1 MGIIISIVSAALNGD
16 KVFSSLSEEMSFW
29 NIVDTGAAI
38 ILFGGIRPSV
48 LGKSIWN
55 GENIG
60 ETAANELAPSFGGS
74 ISTPYPSKYAT
85 ILNNGYTVDEVYIV
99 EKVYKRMDGAEDID
113 ADGDEEFKRKMFD
126 YTLETTKQII
136 NHKGM
141 YPYVSDYTKEDTII
155 NKLSSSYLNKV
166 GVVTLVTIEAE
177 KERTKDIRHHNIQL
191 YNFSKFTNAVRITLP
206 EETEVVDPY
215 PLRQMSK
222 NAYVQV
228 NPRNRYLT
236 DDNGILFSLIPTTPL
251 DMSTANLKF
260 FPSNYQDKDGQ
271 YVTTYNLPMYVD
283 SAWEVTFS
291 GRKNVQFRVT
301 RIESR
306 AVSVTYL
313 ESITIPR
320 SVTYIGANA
329 FSGSSLTKIT
339 FSTEIDYDDENWY
352 SPIDTFIPHT
362 FASSY
367 FKKITI
373 PPTITDMSGAFAFSR
388 VEEID
393 FIQDWAG
400 GSGPATIKGYSFSGA
415 TYLKTITIGRY
426 TGTIES
432 YAFINTPSLLEIKF
446 EEPVK
451 LTHIYPYTFYKSGLK
466 KFTIP
471 KLISYIQEYA
481 FLDSSLNEIIFDQD
495 STVNIINARVFQ
507 GASYLTTIT
516 IPKLVTSIG
525 EYAFQGTSSLNEV
538 LFGSDSLITS
548 IESYTFKDSGL
559 TTITIP
565 KLVTRIKHHAFQ
577 GTISLNEVLF
587 EQDSSLNTIESYT
600 FKDSGLTTITI
611 PNSVTSIDEYAFQG
625 TSSLNEVLFEQ
636 DSQLYRII
644 DNVFKGSGLKKIT
657 IPKSVHFIDSYAF
670 LDSSLNEV
678 LFEQDSNLRFIDSYV
693 FKDSG
698 LTTITIPKSVTSIES
713 YAFLDSS
720 LNEIIFEQYSSFNTI
735 NARVFQGA
743 SYLTTITIPKLVTSI
758 GDHAFLGTSSLTEV
772 LFEQDSSL
780 TTIESYAFD
789 ESGLTTITIPNS
801 VTIIGALAFRNTSDL
816 THVSITSNTA
826 SQIDL
831 FTYVDANNNHFG
843 ILNKFF
849 FISGSTATLNTLLPS
864 DSNYASDNSS
874 NIIDINV
881 LGTSNTTIG
890 GGPFKSVVFNDVVER
905 ISAAFFTLITN
916 SENLQEIK
924 VDSSNNNYSDA
935 SGVLYNKDKT
945 SLIYYPR
952 GITDASFTVLNSVTS
967 IGNDAFK
974 NATNL
979 QSITIPSSVTSIGNF
994 AFEGTSNL
1002 TTFVINDISNSVLET
1017 IGTHAFKN
1025 ASKLESFTI
1034 PSSVTKIG
1042 ANAFQGTA
1050 ALSSFVFN
1058 DIDDSSLNTIESS
1071 TFAFASSLTTITIPN
1086 SVTKIEN
1093 FAFEGTRLDSFTI
1106 SNNITRIEK
1115 EAFKNVQTLQT
1126 IHIPE
1131 FVEFIG
1137 SDVFYGATD
1146 MSNITVDSSN
1156 NNYSDVSG
1164 VLYNKDITTLILYPP
1179 ARTDTSFTLPSTVTS
1194 IETNALYNI
1203 RNLQAIH
1210 VEDGNTT
1217 YSSIIGVLC
1226 DYNKSKILRYP
1237 PARVNNSYTPPPSIE
1252 NIEDGAFRQDANL
1265 VTIYLY
1271 TNVFN
1276 SLNED
1281 EDLDNK
1287 WVYNSQVNFYSY
1299 GLVFIRN
1306 VPTSTIFTLNDDS
1319 IIGVSINGI
1328 INEDSYN
1335 STINKNDIVSVVLGT
1350 TVTGISEN
1358 AFQSA
1363 SKIVSIT
1370 LPTSI
1375 NDISSNAFQTTPS
1388 FEYVY
1393 IPESVLTELNIPL
1406 SNDNKLSYT
1415 NMSFYGSADTV
1426 NIKDPESITTFLN
1439 DRGNIIN
1446 IDISGALTSDIITS
1460 NNLLFYYD
1468 GRVNSDKIMI
1478 ISVKIGT
1485 GVTSIG
1491 DEAFKYTIRL
1501 KEVIIPNS
1509 VTSIGEEAFYSSTI
1523 NILTIPDSVISIGNR
1538 AFNSSYLTHIHIP
1551 NSVTSIGEGAFT
1563 DTMKLSHEPSLTFA
1577 ENSSLTDISD
1587 NVFQR
1592 SQLKTITIPNSVISI
1607 GTSCFGN
1614 SALNEIGF
1622 ESDSS
1627 LNSIGS
1633 LAFQY
1638 TKFTTITIPN
1648 SVTSI
1653 GTSCF
1658 RYSLVEEII
1667 FEQNS
1672 SLTSIGIYSFTNATA
1687 LTTITIPDSVT
1698 SIAHGAFKGTFSLI
1712 TITIPNSVKS
1722 IDSTVFENSSL
1733 NEILF
1738 EPNSSLNTIGNNCFK
1753 NTNLT
1758 SITIP
1763 NSVTSIGRDA
1773 FFNSSVEEIIFEQN
1787 SSLTTIPIESFKGTS
1802 SLTSVTIPD
1811 SVTSIADSAFEG
1823 ASSLTSFTIP
1833 NSVESIGDSVFK
1845 DSSLN
1850 EIIFEQDSS
1859 LNTIGNNC
1867 FKNTNLTSITIP
1879 NSVESIGDSAFE
1891 DSSLNEII
1899 FEQDS
1904 SLDTIG
1910 GDCFKNTNLTSITIP
1925 ESVTSI
1931 GANAFHNSP
1940 LEIVY
1945 ISENTLATL
1954 NVDLSANSQSQL
1966 SYTEMSFYGSNTTVI
1981 KNINTRTKIFLE
1993 NGNYTY
1999 ISSDASGILT
2009 TSLIVRNDIQK
2020 VDIASVIVGTD
2031 VKIIEA
2037 GTFSGTPKLESIT
2050 INQGVNAIGRG
2061 AFYGASNLQELIY
2074 AGGMNSALTTIG
2086 IDAFKNTYSL
2096 KSTIIPQ
2103 NITSIGVNAFN
2114 CNSSEVYTPSMEKIY
2129 IFKKTLDTLN
2139 VDLSANSQLS
2149 YTEMSFYGSNN
2160 VNLINPRGMT
2170 TFTLNTESV
2179 IFIDIIGELSN
2190 TSYSSE
2196 IQDKNTIRSLQLGN
2210 RVTSIGSA
2218 TFKDTQNLEEV
2229 NFYNIRYSK
2238 LTEIGDSAFRSSN
2251 LKKITIPA
2259 SVTDIGITAFGYT
2272 YNLDEVTF
2280 YEISNS
2286 KLKNIAW
2293 GAFYHSNKLKKITI
2307 PSSIREIGQNAF
2319 AYAVKLEK
2327 VIFYDI
2333 TNVHIHIIGA
2343 NAFNETTSL
2352 TEITLPGA
2360 INNISPVNS
2369 PKEIFKYSGLNTVY
2383 IENREGSDFDTEIQ
2397 AGLNADFYGAINVNV
2412 YTFKDKLENTANILS
2427 SSFKDLMRNK
2437 FSDYDDIFND
2447 TIIGSID
2454 KGYLPIN
2461 TLYKIQV
2468 TIPSKDL
2475 TDLSEEERNSLIS
2488 DIKSMYATILYVS
2501 EDELM
2506 VDLEQGSVIIN
2517 ISVVEPPVVA
2527 PICFPAGTPVNTDQ
2541 GIICIEKLN
2550 PSKHTVDGKE
2560 IVAITQSRPIFEE
2573 IVSIKKNALS
2583 KNVPSQTTEISK
2595 EHMVC
2600 YKNKMT
2606 KACELVKI
2614 CDGVDFIPYSGEI
2627 LYNVLL
2633 KEHSLMM
2640 INNMKCE
2647 TLHPENIMAKIYT
2660 SKCDKSD
2667 KQLLLKQLSKIIKN
2681 EDIYG
2686 YIKLHGSVK
2695 YLQCSMK

>member
-1 MGIIISIVSAALNGD
+1 M
-16 KVFSSLSEEMSFW
+16 
-29 NIVDTGAAI
+29 
-38 ILFGGIRPSV
+38 
-48 LGKSIWN
+48 
-55 GENIG
+55 
-60 ETAANELAPSFGGS
+60 
-74 ISTPYPSKYAT
+74 
-85 ILNNGYTVDEVYIV
+85 
-99 EKVYKRMDGAEDID
+99 
-113 ADGDEEFKRKMFD
+113 
-126 YTLETTKQII
+126 
-136 NHKGM
+136 
-141 YPYVSDYTKEDTII
+141 
-155 NKLSSSYLNKV
+155 
-166 GVVTLVTIEAE
+166 
-177 KERTKDIRHHNIQL
+177 
-191 YNFSKFTNAVRITLP
+191 
-206 EETEVVDPY
+206 
-215 PLRQMSK
+215 
-222 NAYVQV
+222 
-228 NPRNRYLT
+228 
-236 DDNGILFSLIPTTPL
+236 
-251 DMSTANLKF
+251 
-260 FPSNYQDKDGQ
+260 
-271 YVTTYNLPMYVD
+271 
-283 SAWEVTFS
+283 
-291 GRKNVQFRVT
+291 
-301 RIESR
+301 
-306 AVSVTYL
+306 
-313 ESITIPR
+313 
-320 SVTYIGANA
+320 NA
-329 FSGSSLTKIT
+329 FR
-339 FSTEIDYDDENWY
+339 D
-352 SPIDTFIPHT
+352 
-362 FASSY
+362 
-367 FKKITI
+367 
-373 PPTITDMSGAFAFSR
+373 
-388 VEEID
+388 
-393 FIQDWAG
+393 
-400 GSGPATIKGYSFSGA
+400 
-415 TYLKTITIGRY
+415 
-426 TGTIES
+426 
-432 YAFINTPSLLEIKF
+432 
-446 EEPVK
+446 
-451 LTHIYPYTFYKSGLK
+451 
-466 KFTIP
+466 
-471 KLISYIQEYA
+471 
-481 FLDSSLNEIIFDQD
+481 
-495 STVNIINARVFQ
+495 
-507 GASYLTTIT
+507 
-516 IPKLVTSIG
+516 
-525 EYAFQGTSSLNEV
+525 
-538 LFGSDSLITS
+538 
-548 IESYTFKDSGL
+548 
-559 TTITIP
+559 
-565 KLVTRIKHHAFQ
+565 
-577 GTISLNEVLF
+577 
-587 EQDSSLNTIESYT
+587 
-600 FKDSGLTTITI
+600 
-611 PNSVTSIDEYAFQG
+611 
-625 TSSLNEVLFEQ
+625 
-636 DSQLYRII
+636 
-644 DNVFKGSGLKKIT
+644 SGLKKIT
-657 IPKSVHFIDSYAF
+657 IPKSVT
-670 LDSSLNEV
+670 
-678 LFEQDSNLRFIDSYV
+678 
-693 FKDSG
+693 G
-698 LTTITIPKSVTSIES
+698 
-713 YAFLDSS
+713 
-720 LNEIIFEQYSSFNTI
+720 
-735 NARVFQGA
+735 
-743 SYLTTITIPKLVTSI
+743 I
-758 GDHAFLGTSSLTEV
+758 GEHAFYGTSSLTEV

-780 TTIESYAFD
+780 ATIQSYAFD
-789 ESGLTTITIPNS
+789 ESGLTTIIIPNS
-801 VTIIGALAFRNTSDL
+801 VISIGVNAFRNTSDL

-864 DSNYASDNSS
+864 DSNYAVDNSS

-881 LGTSNTTIG
+881 FGTSNTTIG
-890 GGPFKSVVFNDVVER
+890 GGPFKSVVFSDVVER
-905 ISAAFFTLITN
+905 ISATFFTLITN
-916 SENLQEIK
+916 SGNIQEIK

-945 SLIYYPR
+945 SLIYYPI
-952 GITDASFTVLNSVTS
+952 GITDTSFTVLNSVTS

-1002 TTFVINDISNSVLET
+1002 TTFVINDISNSALET

-1042 ANAFQGTA
+1042 TNAFQGTTD
-1050 ALSSFVFN
+1050 LSSCVFN
-1058 DIDDSSLNTIESS
+1058 NIDDSSLNTIESS
-1071 TFAFASSLTTITIPN
+1071 TFVFASSLTTITIPN

-1093 FAFEGTRLDSFTI
+1093 FAFEGTKLDSFTI

-1179 ARTDTSFTLPSTVTS
+1179 ARTDTSFTLPATVTS

-1217 YSSIIGVLC
+1217 YSSINGVLC
-1226 DYNKSKILRYP
+1226 DYSKSKIIRYP
-1237 PARVNNSYTPPPSIE
+1237 PARVDNSYTPPPSIE
-1252 NIEDGAFRQDANL
+1252 NIEDGAFRQEANL

-1271 TNVFN
+1271 TVVFN

-1287 WVYNSQVNFYSY
+1287 WEYNSQVNFYSS

-1319 IIGVSINGI
+1319 INGVTTNGI

-1335 STINKNDIVSVVLGT
+1335 STINKDDIVSVVLGT

-1358 AFQSA
+1358 AFQNA
-1363 SKIVSIT
+1363 SKIASIT
-1370 LPTSI
+1370 LPASI
-1375 NDISSNAFQTTPS
+1375 IDISSNAFQTTPS

-1393 IPESVLTELNIPL
+1393 IPESVLTELNVSL
-1406 SNDNKLSYT
+1406 TEGNKLSYT
-1415 NMSFYGSADTV
+1415 NMSFYGSAATV

-1439 DRGNIIN
+1439 SKGNIIN
-1446 IDISGALTSDIITS
+1446 IDISGALTSNIIT
-1460 NNLLFYYD
+1460 NNNSLYYYNS
-1468 GRVNSDKIMI
+1468 GVNSDKIMI

-1491 DEAFKYTIRL
+1491 DQAFKYTMKL

-1509 VTSIGEEAFYSSTI
+1509 VTSIGAYAFFSSTI
-1523 NILTIPDSVISIGNR
+1523 NILTIPDSVTSIGNR
-1538 AFNSSYLTHIHIP
+1538 AFNSSYLTYIHIP

-1563 DTMKLSHEPSLTFA
+1563 DTNKLSSVTFA

-1587 NVFQR
+1587 NAFQR

-1607 GTSCFGN
+1607 GTSCFGD

-1633 LAFQY
+1633 LAFEH
-1638 TKFTTITIPN
+1638 TKFKTITVPN
-1648 SVTSI
+1648 TVTSI

-1658 RYSLVEEII
+1658 RYSALNEII

-1672 SLTSIGIYSFTNATA
+1672 SLTSIGIYSFTNAEF
-1687 LTTITIPDSVT
+1687 LTTITIPHSVT
-1698 SIAHGAFKGTFSLI
+1698 SIVTSAFKGTISLT
-1712 TITIPNSVKS
+1712 TITIPNSVTS
-1722 IDSTVFENSSL
+1722 IDSNVFEGSSL
-1733 NEILF
+1733 NEIIF
-1738 EPNSSLNTIGNNCFK
+1738 EQNSSLNTIGNNCFK

-1758 SITIP
+1758 SIIIP
-1763 NSVTSIGRDA
+1763 NSVTSIGRKA
-1773 FFNSSVEEIIFEQN
+1773 FFNSSLEEIIFEQN

-1833 NSVESIGDSVFK
+1833 NSVESIGID
-1845 DSSLN
+1845 
-1850 EIIFEQDSS
+1850 
-1859 LNTIGNNC
+1859 C

-1879 NSVESIGDSAFE
+1879 NSVESIGDSAFK

-1899 FEQDS
+1899 FEQNS
-1904 SLDTIG
+1904 SLNTIG
-1910 GDCFKNTNLTSITIP
+1910 NNCFKNTNLTSITIP

-1931 GANAFHNSP
+1931 GADAFYNSP

-1954 NVDLSANSQSQL
+1954 NIDLSANSQL

-2009 TSLIVRNDIQK
+2009 TSLIVGNDIQK

-2037 GTFSGTPKLESIT
+2037 GTFSGTSKLESIT
-2050 INQGVNAIGRG
+2050 INQGVNVIGRG

-2074 AGGMNSALTTIG
+2074 TGGMNSALTTIG

-2096 KSTIIPQ
+2096 KSTIIPK

-2114 CNSSEVYTPSMEKIY
+2114 CKLSEIYTPSMEKVY
-2129 IFKKTLDTLN
+2129 IFENTLN
-2139 VDLSANSQLS
+2139 TLNYTLSKEHDSHGRHMTLS
-2149 YTEMSFYGSNN
+2149 YTDMSFYGSNN
-2160 VNLINPRGMT
+2160 VMLINPLRLT

-2179 IFIDIIGELSN
+2179 IFIDIRGELSN
-2190 TSYSSE
+2190 NSYSSE
-2196 IQDKNTIRSLQLGN
+2196 IPDKNTIRSVQLSY
-2210 RVTSIGSA
+2210 RVTSIGSEA
-2218 TFKDTQNLEEV
+2218 FKDTQNLEEV
-2229 NFYNIRYSK
+2229 NFYNIRYSR
-2238 LTEIGDSAFRSSN
+2238 LTEIGDSAFIHSN

-2259 SVTDIGITAFGYT
+2259 SVTDIKIRAFGYT

-2293 GAFYHSNKLKKITI
+2293 GAFYYSKKLKKITI
-2307 PSSIREIGQNAF
+2307 PSSIENIGQFAF
-2319 AYAVKLEK
+2319 NGAEKLEK

-2333 TNVHIHIIGA
+2333 TNVSITRIDYGA
-2343 NAFNETTSL
+2343 FDGTTSL
-2352 TEITLPGA
+2352 TEITLPDHVS
-2360 INNISPVNS
+2360 NISPINS
-2369 PKEIFKYSGLNTVY
+2369 PKEIFKNSGLNTVY
-2383 IENREGSDFDTEIQ
+2383 IENRGGRSSDFNAEIQ
-2397 AGLNADFYGAINVNV
+2397 AGSSVDFYGATNVNV
-2412 YTFKDKLENTANILS
+2412 YTFKDKLENTANISS
-2427 SSFKDLMRNK
+2427 SSFKDLMRNR
-2437 FSDYDDIFND
+2437 FSDYDTISGD
-2447 TIIGSID
+2447 TVLTSID
-2454 KGYLPIN
+2454 KVYLPIN

-2468 TIPSKDL
+2468 TIPSKNL
-2475 TDLSEEERNSLIS
+2475 TDLSEEGKSSLIS
-2488 DIKSMYATILYVS
+2488 DIKSMYATILYIS

-2517 ISVVEPPVVA
+2517 ISVDEPPVVA

-2550 PSKHTVDGKE
+2550 PSKHTIDGKQ
-2560 IVAITQSRPIFEE
+2560 IIAITQARPIFEE

-2583 KNVPSQTTEISK
+2583 NNVPSQTTEISK

-2600 YKNKMT
+2600 YKNIMT

-2614 CDGVDFIPYSGEI
+2614 CDGVDFIPYNGEI

-2660 SKCDKSD
+2660 SKCNKSD
-2667 KQLLLKQLSKIIKN
+2667 KQLLLKQLSNVIKN
-2681 EDIYG
+2681 EDIHG
-2686 YIKLHGSVK
+2686 YIK
-2695 YLQCSMK
+2695 LQCSMK

>member
-495 STVNIINARVFQ
+495 STVNI
-507 GASYLTTIT
+507 
-516 IPKLVTSIG
+516 
-525 EYAFQGTSSLNEV
+525 
-538 LFGSDSLITS
+538 
-548 IESYTFKDSGL
+548 
-559 TTITIP
+559 
-565 KLVTRIKHHAFQ
+565 
-577 GTISLNEVLF
+577 
-587 EQDSSLNTIESYT
+587 
-600 FKDSGLTTITI
+600 
-611 PNSVTSIDEYAFQG
+611 
-625 TSSLNEVLFEQ
+625 
-636 DSQLYRII
+636 
-644 DNVFKGSGLKKIT
+644 
-657 IPKSVHFIDSYAF
+657 
-670 LDSSLNEV
+670 
-678 LFEQDSNLRFIDSYV
+678 
-693 FKDSG
+693 
-698 LTTITIPKSVTSIES
+698 
-713 YAFLDSS
+713 
-720 LNEIIFEQYSSFNTI
+720 I

-1833 NSVESIGDSVFK
+1833 NSVESIGDS
-1845 DSSLN
+1845 
-1850 EIIFEQDSS
+1850 
-1859 LNTIGNNC
+1859 
-1867 FKNTNLTSITIP
+1867 
-1879 NSVESIGDSAFE
+1879 AFE
-1891 DSSLNEII
+1891 DLSLNEII

-1931 GANAFHNSP
+1931 GADAFHNSP

>member
-1 MGIIISIVSAALNGD
+1 MGALVSIVLSVLNGD
-16 KVFSSLSEEMSFW
+16 KVFASLEEEFSFW
-29 NIVDTGAAI
+29 NIIDTAAGI

-48 LGKSIWN
+48 LGKAAWD

-60 ETAANELAPSFGGS
+60 ETAVNEITPSFGGS
-74 ISTPYPSKYAT
+74 IPTPYPT
-85 ILNNGYTVDEVYIV
+85 INAKINTEGYTVDEICIA
-99 EKVYKRMDGAEDID
+99 ELIDRRRDGAEDID
-113 ADGDEEFKRKMFD
+113 ADDDEDFKRKVFD
-126 YTLETTKQII
+126 YDVATAKSII
-136 NHKGM
+136 NSKGH
-141 YPYVSDYTKEDTII
+141 YPYLSTYDKENLVI
-155 NKLSSSYLNKV
+155 NELSSTYLNKV
-166 GVVTLVTIEAE
+166 GVITVFTVEGEDDRAKILRHT
-177 KERTKDIRHHNIQL
+177 DITN
-191 YNFSKFTNAVRITLP
+191 YDFSKFINAERLNLP
-206 EETEVVDPY
+206 RETYKLDVNVLHEMPNNKY
-215 PLRQMSK
+215 I
-222 NAYVQV
+222 QV
-228 NPRNRYLT
+228 NPSNDALS
-236 DDNGILFSLIPTTPL
+236 DDNGILFGKVYPYSNSYWLL
-251 DMSTANLKF
+251 F
-260 FPSNYQDKDGQ
+260 FPPKYEDENGNP
-271 YVTTYNLPMYVD
+271 VTTYTVPSSVND
-283 SAWEVTFS
+283 WWI
-291 GRKNVQFRVT
+291 T
-301 RIESR
+301 RIQSN
-306 AVSVTYL
+306 AIASVYL
-313 ESITIPR
+313 QSITIHK
-320 SVTYIGANA
+320 SIEHIGARA
-329 FSGSSLTKIT
+329 FSGSTSLTEIT
-339 FSTEIDYDDENWY
+339 FEHLQTNDDFDFSIGEFSSY
-352 SPIDTFIPHT
+352 AFTG
-362 FASSY
+362 SY

-373 PPTITDMSGAFAFSR
+373 PPKVSYNMSHAFNGSR

-393 FIQDWAG
+393 FLPIPIEYYNRDVLSIGNYAFYGANYLHTVTIQRGTQQFVD
-400 GSGPATIKGYSFSGA
+400 YSFA
-415 TYLKTITIGRY
+415 
-426 TGTIES
+426 
-432 YAFINTPSLLEIKF
+432 NTPSLRNVLF
-446 EEPVK
+446 EGVRDNV
-451 LTHIYPYTFYKSGLK
+451 LSSIRPYAFNNSGLQSI
-466 KFTIP
+466 TIP
-471 KLISYIQEYA
+471 KSVTYIGEGA
-481 FLDSSLNEIIFDQD
+481 FLDSSLNEIIFESESKLDQIW
-495 STVNIINARVFQ
+495 SKSFE
-507 GASYLTTIT
+507 GASYLSNIT
-516 IPKLVTSIG
+516 IPKSVESIG
-525 EYAFQGTSSLNEV
+525 EYAFRGTSSLNEV
-538 LFGSDSLITS
+538 LFEQGSS
-548 IESYTFKDSGL
+548 IIWIGENAFNGSGL
-559 TTITIP
+559 KKIT
-565 KLVTRIKHHAFQ
+565 VA
-577 GTISLNEVLF
+577 S
-587 EQDSSLNTIESYT
+587 
-600 FKDSGLTTITI
+600 
-611 PNSVTSIDEYAFQG
+611 SVTNIRRYAFYG

-636 DSQLYRII
+636 DSILRTISSYAFT
-644 DNVFKGSGLKKIT
+644 NSGLKTIT
-657 IPKSVHFIDSYAF
+657 IPNTVTSIGEDAFQGTSY
-670 LDSSLNEV
+670 LNEV
-678 LFEQDSNLRFIDSYV
+678 LFEQDSQLVYIEKFA
-693 FKDSG
+693 FKNSG
-698 LTTITIPKSVTSIES
+698 LKTITIPSSVTSIGERT
-713 YAFLDSS
+713 
-720 LNEIIFEQYSSFNTI
+720 FE
-735 NARVFQGA
+735 
-743 SYLTTITIPKLVTSI
+743 
-758 GDHAFLGTSSLTEV
+758 GTS
-772 LFEQDSSL
+772 
-780 TTIESYAFD
+780 Y
-789 ESGLTTITIPNS
+789 
-801 VTIIGALAFRNTSDL
+801 L
-816 THVSITSNTA
+816 THVSMTSNTA

-831 FTYVDANNNHFG
+831 FTYADDNNNHFG

-849 FISGSTATLNTLLPS
+849 FITGSTATLNTLLPS

-890 GGPFKSVVFNDVVER
+890 GGPFKSVVFSDVVER
-905 ISAAFFTLITN
+905 ISAGFFTLLP
-916 SENLQEIK
+916 SPENLQEIK
-924 VDSSNNNYSDA
+924 VDSSNNYYSDV

-945 SLIYYPR
+945 SLIYYPI
-952 GITDASFTVLNSVTS
+952 GITDTSFTILNSVTS

-1017 IGTHAFKN
+1017 IGNDAFKN

-1042 ANAFQGTA
+1042 ANAF
-1050 ALSSFVFN
+1050 
-1058 DIDDSSLNTIESS
+1058 
-1071 TFAFASSLTTITIPN
+1071 
-1086 SVTKIEN
+1086 
-1093 FAFEGTRLDSFTI
+1093 EGTSLDSFTI
-1106 SNNITRIEK
+1106 SNNIIRIEK
-1115 EAFKNVQTLQT
+1115 EAFKNVQTLET

-1131 FVEFIG
+1131 SVEFIG
-1137 SDVFYGATD
+1137 SDVFYGANN
-1146 MSNITVDSSN
+1146 MSNITVDSNN

-1237 PARVNNSYTPPPSIE
+1237 PARVDDIYTPPPSIE

-1281 EDLDNK
+1281 EYLDNK
-1287 WVYNSQVNFYSY
+1287 WEYSINSQVNFYSSSKI
-1299 GLVFIRN
+1299 FIRY
-1306 VPTSTIFTLNDDS
+1306 VATSTIFTLNDDS
-1319 IIGVSINGI
+1319 IRRAHINGI
-1328 INEDSYN
+1328 MNEDSYN
-1335 STINKNDIVSVVLGT
+1335 STINKDDIVSVILGT
-1350 TVTGISEN
+1350 IVTGISKN

-1363 SKIVSIT
+1363 SKITSII

-1375 NDISSNAFQTTPS
+1375 NDISSNAFQDTPS
-1388 FEYVY
+1388 FESVY

-1406 SNDNKLSYT
+1406 SDGNKLSYT
-1415 NMSFYGSADTV
+1415 DMSFYGSAATV
-1426 NIKDPESITTFLN
+1426 NIKALESITTFLN
-1439 DRGNIIN
+1439 DRGDIIN
-1446 IDISGALTSDIITS
+1446 IDISGALTSTIITS
-1460 NNLLFYYD
+1460 NSSLFYYYNL
-1468 GRVNSDKIMI
+1468 VNSDKKMI
-1478 ISVKIGT
+1478 ITVKIGT

-1491 DEAFKYTIRL
+1491 YEAFKYTQKL

-1509 VTSIGEEAFYSSTI
+1509 VTSIGEEAFYSSSI
-1523 NILTIPDSVISIGNR
+1523 NVLTIPDSVTSIGNR
-1538 AFNSSYLTHIHIP
+1538 AFDSSDLSSINIS
-1551 NSVTSIGEGAFT
+1551 NSVESIGEYAFAYT
-1563 DTMKLSHEPSLTFA
+1563 TRLSSLTFD

-1587 NVFQR
+1587 NAFNT
-1592 SQLKTITIPNSVISI
+1592 SSLKTITIPNSVISI

-1614 SALNEIGF
+1614 SLLNKIEF

-1633 LAFQY
+1633 LVFQY
-1638 TKFTTITIPN
+1638 TKITTITIPN

-1653 GTSCF
+1653 GGSCF

-1672 SLTSIGIYSFTNATA
+1672 SLTSIGIYSFLNAVS

-1698 SIAHGAFKGTFSLI
+1698 SIATSAFKGTNSLT
-1712 TITIPNSVKS
+1712 TITIPNSVES
-1722 IDSTVFENSSL
+1722 IDSTAFEDSSL
-1733 NEILF
+1733 NEIIF
-1738 EPNSSLNTIGNNCFK
+1738 EQDSSLNAIGNSCFK

-1773 FFNSSVEEIIFEQN
+1773 FFNSSLEEIIFEQN

-1823 ASSLTSFTIP
+1823 ASALTT
-1833 NSVESIGDSVFK
+1833 
-1845 DSSLN
+1845 
-1850 EIIFEQDSS
+1850 
-1859 LNTIGNNC
+1859 
-1867 FKNTNLTSITIP
+1867 ITIP
-1879 NSVESIGDSAFE
+1879 NSVESVGSSTFE

-1899 FEQDS
+1899 FEPNS
-1904 SLDTIG
+1904 SLNTIG
-1910 GDCFKNTNLTSITIP
+1910 IDCFKNTNLTSITIP

-1954 NVDLSANSQSQL
+1954 NVDLSANSQL

-2009 TSLIVRNDIQK
+2009 TSLIVRNNIQK
-2020 VDIASVIVGTD
+2020 VNIVSVIVGTD
-2031 VKIIEA
+2031 IKIIEA
-2037 GTFSGTPKLESIT
+2037 GTFSGTPKLVSIT
-2050 INQGVNAIGRG
+2050 INQGVNVIGRG

-2074 AGGMNSALTTIG
+2074 TGGMNSALTTIG
-2086 IDAFKNTYSL
+2086 VDAFKNTYSL
-2096 KSTIIPQ
+2096 KSTIIPK

-2114 CNSSEVYTPSMEKIY
+2114 CKSSEVYTPSMEKVY
-2129 IFKKTLDTLN
+2129 IFKNTLATLN
-2139 VDLSANSQLS
+2139 VDLPAISQLS
-2149 YTEMSFYGSNN
+2149 YIDMSFYGSNN
-2160 VNLINPRGMT
+2160 VMLINPRGMT

-2179 IFIDIIGELSN
+2179 IFIDIIGELSP

-2196 IQDKNTIRSLQLGN
+2196 IQDKNMIRSVELSN
-2210 RVTSIGSA
+2210 KVTSIGYG
-2218 TFKDTQNLEEV
+2218 TFKDTQKLEEV

-2238 LTEIGDSAFRSSN
+2238 LDTIGSSAFYGSN
-2251 LKKITIPA
+2251 LKKITIPP
-2259 SVTDIGITAFGYT
+2259 SVTYIGLQTFYYT
-2272 YNLDEVTF
+2272 TNLEEITF

-2286 KLKNIAW
+2286 KMNKIDAY
-2293 GAFYHSNKLKKITI
+2293 AFNRSNLKKITL
-2307 PSSIREIGQNAF
+2307 PSSIREIGQSAF
-2319 AYAVKLEK
+2319 AYAAKLEK

-2333 TNVHIHIIGA
+2333 TNVDIHIIGA
-2343 NAFNETTSL
+2343 NAFNNTTSL
-2352 TEITLPGA
+2352 TEITLPDA
-2360 INNISPVNS
+2360 INNISPHNS
-2369 PKEIFKYSGLNTVY
+2369 PKEIFKNSGLNTVY
-2383 IENREGSDFDTEIQ
+2383 IENRGGRSSDFNTAIES
-2397 AGLNADFYGAINVNV
+2397 GLNEDFYGATNVNV
-2412 YTFKDKLENTANILS
+2412 YTFKNKLENTANILS
-2427 SSFKDLMRNK
+2427 SSFKDLMKNK

-2475 TDLSEEERNSLIS
+2475 TDLSEGEKNNLIS

-2517 ISVVEPPVVA
+2517 ISVVEPPVVVA

-2560 IVAITQSRPIFEE
+2560 IVAIAQSRPIFEE

-2583 KNVPSQTTEISK
+2583 NNVPSQTTEISK
-2595 EHMVC
+2595 EHLVC
-2600 YKNKMT
+2600 YKNIMT

-2614 CDGVDFIPYSGEI
+2614 CDGVDFIPYNGEI

-2681 EDIYG
+2681 EDIHG
-2686 YIKLHGSVK
+2686 YIK
-2695 YLQCSMK
+2695 LQCSMK